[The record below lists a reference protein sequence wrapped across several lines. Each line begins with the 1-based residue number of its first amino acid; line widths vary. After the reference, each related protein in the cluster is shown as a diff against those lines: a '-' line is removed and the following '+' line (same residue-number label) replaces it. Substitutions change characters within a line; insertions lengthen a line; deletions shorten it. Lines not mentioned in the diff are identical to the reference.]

1 MMMKSVF
8 WWPPVTSEPPPPVTT
23 IPPSLACIQP
33 STSSQVPSRSTA
45 LLDKRHA
52 DIALQ
57 RKRARTSQL
66 SQAERM
72 VKRSRIELKA
82 GEVGDNVAVPIS
94 YADRGRGAP
103 RNILGIIV
111 DRDEHDMYRIAVKA
125 GILSTKY
132 SRNQFHLCPQRLF
145 NDSDVNTEC
154 TIPLRQ
160 ALKSTASGGQ
170 GFLRCDCKKQCQT
183 KRCKCFKANR
193 LCNSRCHSSLTCGNK
208 IQ

>member
-1 MMMKSVF
+1 
-8 WWPPVTSEPPPPVTT
+8 
-23 IPPSLACIQP
+23 
-33 STSSQVPSRSTA
+33 
-45 LLDKRHA
+45 
-52 DIALQ
+52 
-57 RKRARTSQL
+57 
-66 SQAERM
+66 M
-72 VKRSRIELKA
+72 VKLSRIELKA
-82 GEVGDNVAVPIS
+82 GEVGDNVAVPIPFV
-94 YADRGRGAP
+94 DRGRGAP

-132 SRNQFHLCPQRLF
+132 SRNQFGLCPQRLF